1 MATASPPGQ
10 GIKNGMKI
18 LVIGRN
24 GVGKSSL
31 INKILGAPRAKVG
44 SSVQP
49 TEHKVVEEIHHTVG
63 ENNDIP
69 VTVYD
74 TLGFGDAKI
83 KDRSIIEKAISKM
96 KDADIVLICHRLYAR
111 FEDTTEK
118 MLKEM
123 IRALG
128 NDLMQHTIIVFTN
141 GDQYLTEWDESSGI
155 TAKEQMEE
163 QEKAIKQKMNEIA
176 RDIRSIVTSSKK
188 ETLPTNEDGSK
199 NWVKDFWELCG
210 QRCTPEAVEFVA
222 WYKRHINTVYLAGG
236 GTAGAVLA
244 GAAGGAALGGII
256 GSPIV
261 PGIGTVAGATV
272 GTVVGGGAGLIVGGV
287 GGTGL
292 TAAGLKVAEKIEKKK
307 ENKENN

>member
-163 QEKAIKQKMNEIA
+163 QEK
-176 RDIRSIVTSSKK
+176 
-188 ETLPTNEDGSK
+188 
-199 NWVKDFWELCG
+199 
-210 QRCTPEAVEFVA
+210 
-222 WYKRHINTVYLAGG
+222 RHINTVYLAGG